1 MKKET
6 YMINKQVLILSIE
19 TFKLYSSIC
28 AMNTIIMMDKKGMC
42 NYCLFKEDLVCP
54 SVIKKKD
61 VRGLI

>member
-1 MKKET
+1 
-6 YMINKQVLILSIE
+6 MINKIVLSLSIE
-19 TFKLYSSIC
+19 TVNLYSSIC

-54 SVIKKKD
+54 GVIKKKD